1 MAAAAKRRHLPAWY
15 KEMEK
20 DLECPVCLVAF
31 LDPPIYVCEN
41 QHGLCSTCRTKLK
54 DEGKP
59 CPVCNGKLTDKRNL
73 MMEKL
78 LDKLPKTKCSFPE
91 CSFKRSDPQAVLD
104 HQEDCSH
111 RKATCGTCNESV
123 AMSILNQHL
132 ETRHNCKLL
141 RSRKRDWVW
150 GLSFYCVYQKMFLF
164 LGPQNT
170 ALSKV
175 SFYTNTALLDDTN
188 AMTWISYNGP
198 KKDREKYQFSIEVLS
213 TGDPKKVVFSCTK
226 FCVPCD
232 ISHEEVKEKH
242 LGVIINKA
250 LAQEVNTKADMDKPR
265 VKANIQVFLTKSFLN

>member
-41 QHGLCSTCRTKLK
+41 QHGLCSTCRTKLN

-59 CPVCNGKLTDKRNL
+59 CPVCKGTLTDKRNL
-73 MMEKL
+73 MIEKL
-78 LDKLPKTKCSFPE
+78 LDNLPKTDCIFPE
-91 CSFKRSDPQAVLD
+91 CSFKRFDPQAVLD

-111 RKATCGTCNESV
+111 RKVTCELCNESV
-123 AMSILNQHL
+123 AMSILDQHL
-132 ETRHNCKLL
+132 KTRHNCKLHRAIKL
-141 RSRKRDWVW
+141 DWVC
-150 GLSFYCVYQKMFLF
+150 GMNFYGGKTVVMF
-164 LGPQNT
+164 LGPKNT
-170 ALSKV
+170 ALRKM
-175 SFYTNTALLDDTN
+175 SFYANYALLDDKNT
-188 AMTWISYNGP
+188 MRWISYNGP

-232 ISHEEVKEKH
+232 ISQEEVKEKH

-250 LAQEVNTKADMDKPR
+250 LAQEVNTKADMENPY
-265 VKANIQVFLTKSFLN
+265 VKANIQVFPTKSFLY